1 MWRKF
6 WCMIISER
14 TKELVDKF
22 IKQSYKEIRG
32 WSMKE
37 VLVRVKKAKGSVDQ
51 AKQYIVE
58 KYYESRNKK

>member
-1 MWRKF
+1 
-6 WCMIISER
+6 MIISER

-22 IKQSYKEIRG
+22 IQQSFKEIRG

-37 VLVRVKKAKGSVDQ
+37 VHVRVKRAKGSVDQ

-58 KYYESRNKK
+58 RYYESRNKK

>member
-1 MWRKF
+1 
-6 WCMIISER
+6 MIISER

-22 IKQSYKEIRG
+22 IQQSYKEIRG

-37 VLVRVKKAKGSVDQ
+37 VLVKVKRAKGSVDQ

>member
-1 MWRKF
+1 
-6 WCMIISER
+6 MIISER

-32 WSMKE
+32 WSMQE
-37 VLVRVKKAKGSVDQ
+37 VLVRVKKSKGSVDQ

-58 KYYESRNKK
+58 KYYESRIKK

>member
-1 MWRKF
+1 
-6 WCMIISER
+6 MIISER

-22 IKQSYKEIRG
+22 IQQSYKESRG

-37 VLVRVKKAKGSVDQ
+37 VLVKVKRAKGSVDQ

>member
-1 MWRKF
+1 
-6 WCMIISER
+6 MIISER

-22 IKQSYKEIRG
+22 IQQSYKEIRG

-37 VLVRVKKAKGSVDQ
+37 VLVRVKRAKGSVDQ

-58 KYYESRNKK
+58 RYYESRNKK

>member
-1 MWRKF
+1 
-6 WCMIISER
+6 MIISER

-22 IKQSYKEIRG
+22 ISQSYKEIRG

-37 VLVRVKKAKGSVDQ
+37 VLVKVKRAKGSVDQ

-58 KYYESRNKK
+58 RYYESRNKK

>member
-1 MWRKF
+1 
-6 WCMIISER
+6 MIISER

-22 IKQSYKEIRG
+22 IQQSYKESRG

-37 VLVRVKKAKGSVDQ
+37 VLVRVKRAKGSVDQ

>member
-1 MWRKF
+1 
-6 WCMIISER
+6 MIISER

-22 IKQSYKEIRG
+22 IQQSYKESRG

-37 VLVRVKKAKGSVDQ
+37 VLVKVKRAKGSVDQ

-58 KYYESRNKK
+58 KYYESRIKK

>member
-1 MWRKF
+1 
-6 WCMIISER
+6 MIISER

-22 IKQSYKEIRG
+22 IQQSYKEIRG

-37 VLVRVKKAKGSVDQ
+37 VLVKVKRAKGSVDQ

-58 KYYESRNKK
+58 RYYESRNKK

>member
-1 MWRKF
+1 
-6 WCMIISER
+6 MIISER

-37 VLVRVKKAKGSVDQ
+37 VLVKVKRAKGSVDQ

-58 KYYESRNKK
+58 RYYESRNKK

>member
-1 MWRKF
+1 
-6 WCMIISER
+6 MIISER

-22 IKQSYKEIRG
+22 ISQSYKEIRG

-37 VLVRVKKAKGSVDQ
+37 VLAKVKRAKGSVDQ

-58 KYYESRNKK
+58 RYYESRNKK

>member
-1 MWRKF
+1 
-6 WCMIISER
+6 MIISER
-14 TKELVDKF
+14 TKELVNKF
-22 IKQSYKEIRG
+22 IQQSYKESRG

-37 VLVRVKKAKGSVDQ
+37 ILVKVKRAKGSVDQ

>member
-1 MWRKF
+1 
-6 WCMIISER
+6 MIISER

-22 IKQSYKEIRG
+22 IQQSYKESRG

-37 VLVRVKKAKGSVDQ
+37 VLVRIKKATGSVDQ

-58 KYYESRNKK
+58 RYYESRNKK

>member
-1 MWRKF
+1 
-6 WCMIISER
+6 MIISER

-22 IKQSYKEIRG
+22 IQQSYKEIRR

-37 VLVRVKKAKGSVDQ
+37 VLVKVKRAKGSVDQ

-58 KYYESRNKK
+58 RYYESRNKK

>member
-1 MWRKF
+1 
-6 WCMIISER
+6 MIISER

-22 IKQSYKEIRG
+22 ISQSYKESRG

-58 KYYESRNKK
+58 RYYESRNKK

>member
-1 MWRKF
+1 
-6 WCMIISER
+6 MIISER

-22 IKQSYKEIRG
+22 IQQSYKESRG

-37 VLVRVKKAKGSVDQ
+37 VLVKVKRAKGSVDQ

-58 KYYESRNKK
+58 RYYESRNKK

>member
-37 VLVRVKKAKGSVDQ
+37 VLVKVKRAKGSVDQ

>member
-1 MWRKF
+1 
-6 WCMIISER
+6 MIISER

-22 IKQSYKEIRG
+22 IQQSYKEIRG

-37 VLVRVKKAKGSVDQ
+37 VLVKVKRAKGSVDQ

-58 KYYESRNKK
+58 RHYESRNKK

>member
-1 MWRKF
+1 
-6 WCMIISER
+6 MIISER

-22 IKQSYKEIRG
+22 IKQSYKESRG

-37 VLVRVKKAKGSVDQ
+37 VLVKVKRAKGSVDQ

>member
-1 MWRKF
+1 
-6 WCMIISER
+6 MIISER

-22 IKQSYKEIRG
+22 ISQSYKESRG

-37 VLVRVKKAKGSVDQ
+37 VLVRIKKAKGSVDQ

-58 KYYESRNKK
+58 RYYELSLIHI